1 MEKNREGNMILKYQ
15 CPDCGKM
22 ITLNVTTIDRL
33 QAELDTLKAERQ
45 FLQRQIKELQDM
57 DGFKI
62 FNQMFGGKR

>member
-1 MEKNREGNMILKYQ
+1 MILKYQ

>member
-1 MEKNREGNMILKYQ
+1 
-15 CPDCGKM
+15 M

-33 QAELDTLKAERQ
+33 QAELDALKAERQ

-57 DGFKI
+57 DGFKM